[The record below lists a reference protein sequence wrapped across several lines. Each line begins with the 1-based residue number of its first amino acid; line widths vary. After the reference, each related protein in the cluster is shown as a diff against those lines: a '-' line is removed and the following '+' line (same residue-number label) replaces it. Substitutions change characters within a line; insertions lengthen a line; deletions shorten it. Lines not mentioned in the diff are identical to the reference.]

1 MGAAGEAVAAAV
13 AGCCIHLFK
22 PVPRLAHH
30 GVALSGMDLHAM
42 AHRQVAQPQQLG
54 DWYGIGAGQA
64 SAALAAEAG
73 PQLLA
78 SLLLQLLQGLL
89 LLGIERF
96 IAMAQLPCPVQ
107 FSWAGGPQGEAADAL
122 GQQEAIGQFQR
133 FERLAGLA
141 QQLRWIPQL
150 TALIG
155 W

>member
-13 AGCCIHLFK
+13 AGCGIHLFK

-78 SLLLQLLQGLL
+78 SLLILVGVVWLAASVTLFTVSSGGESSYMTVPFFILQLLLSV
-89 LLGIERF
+89 RF
-96 IAMAQLPCPVQ
+96 Q
-107 FSWAGGPQGEAADAL
+107 D
-122 GQQEAIGQFQR
+122 
-133 FERLAGLA
+133 
-141 QQLRWIPQL
+141 
-150 TALIG
+150 
-155 W
+155 